1 MRALKQSIPQTR
13 LRFQK
18 EMIGLEPSSEGE
30 QMESEADEVVEG
42 GMAKGEDK
50 AGGSAS
56 GKGKGKRKGT
66 GGSRR

>member
-1 MRALKQSIPQTR
+1 MPQTR

-18 EMIGLEPSSEGE
+18 EMIGLEPSREGE
-30 QMESEADEVVEG
+30 AMESEADEVVEE
-42 GMAKGEDK
+42 GMAKGKDK

-56 GKGKGKRKGT
+56 GKGKVKRKGM